1 MLLLL
6 VTYFSLSV
14 YKIQM
19 SYVLGRR
26 EAIVKDLNFLL
37 RAQDY
42 GKLSVVEFAYNPTT
56 GENR

>member
-1 MLLLL
+1 
-6 VTYFSLSV
+6 
-14 YKIQM
+14 M